1 MTPVKYPLTCKRG
14 TTFRKKWYLFD
25 RDKKPLDFTGYTARM
40 HIKVNPSDETPLAI
54 LTTENGGIIIAE
66 NYIELFISDSDTS
79 DFDPASYKYDIE
91 IVSGSNGDVSCPFFG
106 SFKVTDEV
114 TR

>member
-1 MTPVKYPLTCKRG
+1 MTPIKYPLSCKKG

-25 RDKKPLDFTGYTARM
+25 KDKKPLDLSSYTGRM
-40 HIKVNPSDETPLAI
+40 QIKVDFDSEALI
-54 LTTENGGIIIAE
+54 ELTTENSGIVIAE
-66 NYIELFISDSDTS
+66 NYIELFIDDSDTS
-79 DFDPASYKYDIE
+79 SLFDPGSYKYDIE